1 MGGQRGGC
9 DYLTE
14 VVDEGW
20 EDKEVDATI
29 SIGELITISDEL
41 VAKEVEEEDANDVT
55 IIEWQEKKT
64 GCGGGWCSGGGG

>member
-29 SIGELITISDEL
+29 SIGEVITIADEL

-55 IIEWQEKKT
+55 IIEWQEKKNRL
-64 GCGGGWCSGGGG
+64 WWWLM